1 MSKVQ
6 DLARREA
13 IEEYDVVGAPAEPDL
28 ERLVELAAAM
38 CDVPTAVINII
49 DDRHQH
55 QIAAVGLLAAVCSR
69 EESMCAQV
77 LSDPVQ
83 VAVPDARVDERFKA
97 NPFVTGE
104 IANVRFYAS
113 SPLVTPAGV
122 PIGTLCVFDDV
133 PRNLS
138 VAGGRA
144 LGALADQAVDLLE
157 LRLVS
162 RELAR
167 SNDHLLKFAG
177 QVCHDLRNPLA
188 ALTWFIELAAGS
200 PELIDSPNA
209 AQLLAR
215 AESSAAGM
223 GAMIAELLDVA
234 RSSGAD
240 AGPADGRRP
249 DRR

>member
-1 MSKVQ
+1 MSTVQ
-6 DLARREA
+6 GLARRDA
-13 IEEYDVVGAPAEPDL
+13 IDEYDVIGAPTDPEL

-49 DDRHQH
+49 DDRNQH
-55 QIAAVGLLAAVCSR
+55 QIAAVGLPAAVCSR
-69 EESMCAQV
+69 EESMCARV
-77 LSDPVQ
+77 LTDPMQ
-83 VAVPDARVDERFKA
+83 VAVPDARVDDRFKD

-104 IANVRFYAS
+104 IATVRFYAS

-133 PRNLS
+133 PRRLS

-144 LGALADQAVDLLE
+144 LGALAGQIVDVLE

-167 SNDHLLKFAG
+167 SNEHLMKFAG
-177 QVCHDLRNPLA
+177 QVCHDLRNPLM

-200 PELIDSPNA
+200 PALAGSVQA
-209 AQLLAR
+209 RQLLAR

-223 GAMIAELLDVA
+223 GAMIGELLDVVRA
-234 RSSGAD
+234 GSGATVTKSPGD
-240 AGPADGRRP
+240 ERS
-249 DRR
+249 

>member
-1 MSKVQ
+1 MSTVQ

-28 ERLVELAAAM
+28 QGLVELAAAM

-49 DDRHQH
+49 DDQHQH
-55 QIAAVGLLAAVCSR
+55 QIAAIGLSATVCSR
-69 EESMCAQV
+69 EDSMCAKV
-77 LSDPVQ
+77 LGGLEQ
-83 VAVPDARVDERFKA
+83 VAVPDARADERFMD

-104 IANVRFYAS
+104 IARVRFYAS
-113 SPLVTPAGV
+113 NPIVTPAGV

-133 PRNLS
+133 PRHLPA
-138 VAGGRA
+138 AGGRA
-144 LGALADQAVDLLE
+144 LAALAGQVVDVLE

-167 SNDHLLKFAG
+167 SNEHLMKFAG

-200 PELIDSPNA
+200 PELVDSPQMA
-209 AQLLAR
+209 LLLAR
-215 AESSAAGM
+215 AESSASRM
-223 GAMIAELLDVA
+223 GAMIGDLLDVV
-234 RSSGAD
+234 RSGGGAPS
-240 AGPADGRRP
+240 AHGPQPG
-249 DRR
+249 